1 MKVSVHTVIR
11 NEEEILPFYLE
22 HYKTNFPGCVIHIYD
37 NNSTDRS
44 LEICQAAGCVI
55 RYFPTYSEELLREHK
70 NNCWKDSDSDWI
82 IVCDVDE
89 LIQITREDLYN
100 LVGVDVVQ
108 FKGYNMTKVSNEKSF
123 SDIDHGFSSPPYDKC
138 CLFRSVIPA
147 INYSLGAHMVNL
159 DSVIKLSKYE
169 FDLFHYNKSWFSE
182 ENFLKKHNLKEVPY
196 PNFFKDLIKGV
207 KKLK

>member
-1 MKVSVHTVIR
+1 MKVSVHTVIK

-22 HYKTNFPGCVIHIYD
+22 HYKNNFPDCVIHIYD

-55 RYFPTYSEELLREHK
+55 GYFPTYSEELLKEHK

-89 LIQITREDLYN
+89 LVQITREDLYN

-108 FKGYNMTKVSNEKSF
+108 FKGYSMILVGDEKSYE
-123 SDIDHGFSSPPYDKC
+123 DMKHGCASHPYDKC
-138 CLFRSVIPA
+138 CLFRGNIA
-147 INYSLGAHMVNL
+147 DINYDIGAHHIEANL
-159 DSVIKLSKYE
+159 GLVVSEYKY
-169 FDLFHYNKSWFSE
+169 DLFHYKKDWFSE
-182 ENFLKKHNLKEVPY
+182 ENYKKYHNLKEL
-196 PNFFKDLIKGV
+196 FFPTMFTDFMGEI